1 MKTRLSLIFIIIC
14 SFGIFAQVGI
24 GTTAPN
30 TASALDVTAT
40 NKGILIPRVA
50 LFATNNPAP
59 IAAPTNSLLVYNT
72 NTANT
77 GLLRV
82 TPGFYYWQGGSW
94 QSIHSGSDG
103 NTLDQAYDQGG
114 LGVGRIINATNG
126 PVQIDNGRLE
136 VTSNNDANG
145 FGNNGAIEIAN
156 RLRIDGDEIITNN
169 NTPLFIQ
176 FGNNGDLSIDSSSF
190 YVDSSLNRVGV
201 GTTTPIS
208 RFHVSGGRVEFTNT
222 NDASGISGSGV
233 LEIGNRLRIDSDE
246 IITNNNTPLSLQ
258 SGNNGD
264 LRVDGTTL
272 YVDSST
278 NRVGVGTTTPVAR
291 FHVSGG
297 RVEFTNT
304 NDASGTSGTG
314 VLEIGNALRIDGNEI
329 ITNTNTSLSLQN
341 DNNGDLIVDG
351 STFRID
357 ASTNRVGIGDPSPD
371 AKLDVYTTANE
382 TAIVGIS
389 TLGHGASFRAANT
402 GHAGGWWFCGGPIPC
417 GNGTNFTGRTGVST
431 SGQGIGILGV
441 ANLDADAS
449 TDHTGGLFLTRNGNS
464 IRAITAVAADVNG
477 TVYKIVGHGT
487 VSTLV
492 NDTENNLRIMHAPET
507 PEALFQDYGEGQLI
521 NGSAIIKIDP
531 IFSNNIVVDN
541 KHPLRVFIQLKGDCK
556 GTYVTNETINGFE
569 VKELQGGTSNVKF
582 SWSITA
588 NRKDQ
593 IIAGKVSKYQDLRF
607 ERIKDGKF
615 KPVETQEESE

>member
-14 SFGIFAQVGI
+14 SFSFFAQVGI
-24 GTTAPN
+24 GTIVPN

-50 LFATNNPAP
+50 LLATNNALP
-59 IAAPTNSLLVYNT
+59 IVAPTNSLLIYNT
-72 NTANT
+72 STA
-77 GLLRV
+77 GAGALRV

-114 LGVGRIINATNG
+114 PGSGRTINATNG
-126 PVQIDNGRLE
+126 PVQINNGRLE
-136 VTSNNDANG
+136 ITSNIDANG
-145 FGNNGAIEIAN
+145 FTNSGSIEIGN

-169 NTPLFIQ
+169 NTPLYLQ
-176 FGNNGDLSIDSSSF
+176 FGNNGDLN
-190 YVDSSLNRVGV
+190 VDNS
-201 GTTTPIS
+201 
-208 RFHVSGGRVEFTNT
+208 
-222 NDASGISGSGV
+222 
-233 LEIGNRLRIDSDE
+233 
-246 IITNNNTPLSLQ
+246 
-258 SGNNGD
+258 
-264 LRVDGTTL
+264 TL

-278 NRVGVGTTTPVAR
+278 NRVGVGTTTPVDR

-329 ITNTNTSLSLQN
+329 ITNTNTSLFLQN

-351 STFRID
+351 NTFRVD

-382 TAIVGIS
+382 TAIIGIS

-402 GHAGGWWFCGGPIPC
+402 NHSGGWWFCGGPIPC
-417 GNGTNFTGRTGVST
+417 GNASNFTGRTGVLA
-431 SGQGIGILGV
+431 SGQGTGILGV
-441 ANLDADAS
+441 ANLDSNAT
-449 TDHTGGLFLTRNGNS
+449 TDHTGGFFVVRNGNS
-464 IRAITAVAADVNG
+464 VRAITAVAADVNG
-477 TVYKIVGHGT
+477 TVYKVVGHGT

-521 NGSAIIKIDP
+521 NGTAIIKIDP

-556 GTYVTNETINGFE
+556 GTYVTNKTINDFE

-593 IIAGKVSKYQDLRF
+593 IIADKVSKYQDLRF